1 MTTSTDHDP
10 SDTELL
16 DFLERQSRDGDRW
29 LARWSTTGR
38 GYRLHTSTRPEA
50 VPTVREALCLAMVRD
65 E

>member
-1 MTTSTDHDP
+1 MTIDHDP

-16 DFLERQSRDGDRW
+16 DFLERQSREGDRW
-29 LARWSTTGR
+29 VARWSANDR
-38 GYRLHTSTRPEA
+38 GYRLHVSSRSDA